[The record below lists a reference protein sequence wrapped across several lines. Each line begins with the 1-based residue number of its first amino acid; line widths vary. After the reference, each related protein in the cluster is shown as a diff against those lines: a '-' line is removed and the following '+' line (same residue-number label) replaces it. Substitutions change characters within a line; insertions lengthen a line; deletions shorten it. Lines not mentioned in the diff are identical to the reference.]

1 VTSPQLVQTNDS
13 HIELIKAS
21 QNDENQGKDDVQR
34 PNEYTK
40 SICAEMRDTNP
51 KDLHLLE
58 PECRSTQAPTS
69 QASALEEK
77 LDPGIEQYLTEQK
90 LNEKVAEHG
99 IAVTPPGF
107 TLPIGHEATNVE
119 NGGNPEQEED
129 LPSLWLAKDD
139 SSGGIHTNPKQVTVG
154 LGACQLNDAFD
165 EAVQAMV
172 AGSQPQVTSICHQ
185 IPLLQAQ
192 VTLEIITRQAPNEGF
207 ETKTPSHFS
216 LQVEDTEQQH
226 DTVILPQPSIKCNT
240 STHEAP
246 LQQLQ
251 ACNALPASIKEQ
263 QLVRHEMES
272 TKDGGKENAHP
283 EPPACQD
290 LPRQVQEPPFKA
302 PTVVQDDDT
311 DYLHAFLTRA
321 KAKKAAREGSP
332 RKVDRPPPSPMTR
345 SRAAL
350 LPLSTNPPSPKK
362 ANKHQQDT
370 IYDADVAETN
380 EAGSPCRRSER
391 IRVPRPHKTPT
402 VTTSTIPVRRSNGT
416 EFIFLQ
422 NTDTVQITLAT
433 RTNTKRNKGEA
444 VMPKMKLQALAQVQK
459 SPSKSP
465 KPRKGKEVSWKDEPT
480 YFGMRDD
487 AAEEAGEKRK
497 ADSKPSARKVRRL
510 GAVNG
515 TPAPKKMMVEDAA
528 GVRTTAPRTR
538 GKAKG

>member
-1 VTSPQLVQTNDS
+1 MTSPQLAQTNDG

-21 QNDENQGKDDVQR
+21 QNAENQGKDDVQR
-34 PNEYTK
+34 PNEYSK
-40 SICAEMRDTNP
+40 SICAEIRDTNP
-51 KDLHLLE
+51 KDTHLNK
-58 PECRSTQAPTS
+58 PEYGSAQAPTL
-69 QASALEEK
+69 QESALEEQ
-77 LDPGIEQYLTEQK
+77 LDPEIEQDLTEQK
-90 LNEKVAEHG
+90 LYEKVAEHG
-99 IAVTPPGF
+99 IAVIPQGL
-107 TLPIGHEATNVE
+107 TLPIGQEATNVE

-129 LPSLWLAKDD
+129 LLSLWLAKDD
-139 SSGGIHTNPKQVTVG
+139 SPGGIHTNPKQITVG
-154 LGACQLNDAFD
+154 LGACQLNDACD
-165 EAVQAMV
+165 EAVQATV
-172 AGSQPQVTSICHQ
+172 EGYQPQVTSIRHQ

-192 VTLEIITRQAPNEGF
+192 VNLKIITRQAPNEGF
-207 ETKTPSHFS
+207 GTKTPSHFS
-216 LQVEDTEQQH
+216 LQVEDTEQH
-226 DTVILPQPSIKCNT
+226 DTVILPQPSTKCNT
-240 STHEAP
+240 STHKAP

-251 ACNALPASIKEQ
+251 VCNALPASIKDL

-272 TKDGGKENAHP
+272 TEDGGKENAHP

-290 LPRQVQEPPFKA
+290 LPTQAQEPPFKA
-302 PTVVQDDDT
+302 PIVVQDDDT

-332 RKVDRPPPSPMTR
+332 PKVHRVPPSPMTR

-362 ANKHQQDT
+362 AKKHQQDT
-370 IYDADVAETN
+370 TYDTDVAETN

-391 IRVPRPHKTPT
+391 IRVPRPQKAPT
-402 VTTSTIPVRRSNGT
+402 VTTSAIPVRRSNGT

-422 NTDTVQITLAT
+422 NTDIAQIALAT

-465 KPRKGKEVSWKDEPT
+465 KPRRGKEVSWKDKPT

-487 AAEEAGEKRK
+487 AAEGAGEKRK
-497 ADSKPSARKVRRL
+497 ADSKPSARNVRRL
-510 GAVNG
+510 GAANG
-515 TPAPKKMMVEDAA
+515 TPAPKKVMMGDATD
-528 GVRTTAPRTR
+528 VRTTAPRTR

>member
-1 VTSPQLVQTNDS
+1 VTSPQLAQTNDG

-21 QNDENQGKDDVQR
+21 QNVENQGKDDVQR
-34 PNEYTK
+34 PDEFTK

-51 KDLHLLE
+51 KDLHLLN
-58 PECRSTQAPTS
+58 PEYISTQAPTS
-69 QASALEEK
+69 QESALEEQ
-77 LDPGIEQYLTEQK
+77 LDPGIELDLTEQK
-90 LNEKVAEHG
+90 LYEKVAEHG
-99 IAVTPPGF
+99 IAVIPQGL
-107 TLPIGHEATNVE
+107 TLLIGHEATNVE

-139 SSGGIHTNPKQVTVG
+139 SSGGIHTNPKQMTVG
-154 LGACQLNDAFD
+154 LGACQLNNAFD
-165 EAVQAMV
+165 EAVQATV
-172 AGSQPQVTSICHQ
+172 AGYQPQVTSIRHQ

-192 VTLEIITRQAPNEGF
+192 VTLKIITRQAPNEGF

-216 LQVEDTEQQH
+216 LQVEDTEQH
-226 DTVILPQPSIKCNT
+226 DTVILPQPSTKCNT

-246 LQQLQ
+246 LEQLQ
-251 ACNALPASIKEQ
+251 MCNALPASIKEQ

-272 TKDGGKENAHP
+272 TEDGGKENAHP

-290 LPRQVQEPPFKA
+290 LPTQVQEPPFKA
-302 PTVVQDDDT
+302 PIVVQDDDT

-332 RKVDRPPPSPMTR
+332 RKVDRVPPSPMTR

-370 IYDADVAETN
+370 TYDTDVAETN

-391 IRVPRPHKTPT
+391 IRVPRPQKAPT

-422 NTDTVQITLAT
+422 NTDTAQIALAT

-459 SPSKSP
+459 SPFKSP
-465 KPRKGKEVSWKDEPT
+465 KPRRGKEVSWKDEPT

-510 GAVNG
+510 GAANG
-515 TPAPKKMMVEDAA
+515 TPAPKKVMVEDAT